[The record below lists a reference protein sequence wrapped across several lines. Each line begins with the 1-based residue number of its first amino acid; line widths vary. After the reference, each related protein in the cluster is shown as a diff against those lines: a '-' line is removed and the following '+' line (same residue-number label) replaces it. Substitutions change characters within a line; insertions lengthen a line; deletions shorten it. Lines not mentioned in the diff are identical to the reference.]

1 MEEETRSTVGSFL
14 TLYALIVAFSV
25 LLLSVEGYDFN
36 TTLSAVLACFNNV
49 GPGIGLVGPM
59 GNYGF
64 FTPFSKLLLSFDM
77 LLGRLE
83 IFPMLVL
90 FSPSVWRKSR

>member
-1 MEEETRSTVGSFL
+1 MRLDGRPVEEETQLRPLGSFL

-49 GPGIGLVGPM
+49 GPGHRAGWPHGQLRVFHPLLQAAALV
-59 GNYGF
+59 
-64 FTPFSKLLLSFDM
+64 
-77 LLGRLE
+77 
-83 IFPMLVL
+83 
-90 FSPSVWRKSR
+90 